1 MIIVRYVFWTVLAAM
16 GLVLFVFI
24 ALNTVVA
31 LVDELGGTRGSYQVA
46 QVLEYIALTTPRRI
60 YELIPYVCL
69 IGALAGLGVL
79 AAGSELVVLRA
90 SGVSTLWLGLAAMIP
105 ALLFVALGAAL
116 GEWIA
121 PAAEERAEAS
131 RAAAFRDV
139 RGTGPSTWLRDGNL
153 FVRVSARKGA
163 STLDGVSQYVFD
175 DAQELVAARRALRAQ
190 YREQGDGW
198 RLVDIR
204 ETRFSSERLELGTQ
218 ESRVWLTS
226 ATPQALASKML
237 VEPSKLTIADLGARI
252 DYLESE
258 GFDAGEFRLAIWRK
272 LAQPFAIL
280 SLVLLAASFVS
291 GPLREAG
298 MGLRIGA
305 GILVGLGFKY
315 VQDLLGP
322 ASVVFGFSPAIAVL
336 LPVGI
341 CIVAAL
347 WLIRSADVR
356 SSGGRPSVGSP
367 SVGCPN
373 EDDLAAGDEVRP

>member
-90 SGVSTLWLGLAAMIP
+90 SGVSTLQLGLAAMIP
-105 ALLFVALGAAL
+105 ALLFVALGAVL

-131 RAAAFRDV
+131 RAAALRDV
-139 RGTGPSTWLRDGNL
+139 RGTGSSTWFRDGNL
-153 FVRVSARKGA
+153 FVRVTGGKGA
-163 STLDGVSQYVFD
+163 STLDGISQYVFD
-175 DAQELVAARRALRAQ
+175 DAQDLVAARRALRAE
-190 YREQGDGW
+190 YRAQGDGW

-204 ETRFSSERLELGTQ
+204 ETRFSSDRLELSTQ

-226 ATPQALASKML
+226 ATPQALASKMQ
-237 VEPSKLTIADLGARI
+237 VEPSKLSIADLGARI

-258 GFDAGEFRLAIWRK
+258 GFDAGEFRLAVWRK
-272 LAQPFAIL
+272 LAQPLAIL

-298 MGLRIGA
+298 MGLRIAA
-305 GILVGLGFKY
+305 GVLVGIGFKF

-336 LPVGI
+336 LPVLI

-347 WLIRSADVR
+347 WLIRSSDVR
-356 SSGGRPSVGSP
+356 SSGG
-367 SVGCPN
+367 VGCS

>member
-46 QVLEYIALTTPRRI
+46 QVLQYIALTTPRRI

-90 SGVSTLWLGLAAMIP
+90 SGVSTLQLGLAAMIP
-105 ALLFVALGAAL
+105 ALLFVALGAVL

-131 RAAAFRDV
+131 RAAALRDV
-139 RGTGPSTWLRDGNL
+139 RGTGSSTWFRDGNL
-153 FVRVSARKGA
+153 FVRVTGGKGA
-163 STLDGVSQYVFD
+163 STLDGISQYVFD
-175 DAQELVAARRALRAQ
+175 DAQDLVAARRALRAE
-190 YREQGDGW
+190 YRAQGDGW

-204 ETRFSSERLELGTQ
+204 ETRFSSDRLELSTQ

-226 ATPQALASKML
+226 ATPQALASKMR
-237 VEPSKLTIADLGARI
+237 VEPSKLSIADLGARI

-258 GFDAGEFRLAIWRK
+258 GFDAGEFRLAVWRK
-272 LAQPFAIL
+272 LAQPLAIL

-298 MGLRIGA
+298 MGLRIAA
-305 GILVGLGFKY
+305 GVLVGIGFKF

-336 LPVGI
+336 LPVLI

-347 WLIRSADVR
+347 WLIRSSDVR
-356 SSGGRPSVGSP
+356 SSGG
-367 SVGCPN
+367 VGCS

>member
-90 SGVSTLWLGLAAMIP
+90 SGVSTLQLGLAAMIP

-131 RAAAFRDV
+131 RAAALRDV
-139 RGTGPSTWLRDGNL
+139 RGTGSSTWFRDGNL
-153 FVRVSARKGA
+153 FVRVTGGKGA
-163 STLDGVSQYVFD
+163 STLDGISQYVFD
-175 DAQELVAARRALRAQ
+175 DAQDLVAARRALRAE
-190 YREQGDGW
+190 YRAQGDGW

-204 ETRFSSERLELGTQ
+204 ETRFSSDRLELSTQ

-226 ATPQALASKML
+226 ATPQALASKMQ
-237 VEPSKLTIADLGARI
+237 VEPSKLSIADLGARI

-258 GFDAGEFRLAIWRK
+258 GFDAGEFRLAVWRK
-272 LAQPFAIL
+272 LAQPLAIL

-298 MGLRIGA
+298 MGLRIAA
-305 GILVGLGFKY
+305 GVLVGIGFKF

-336 LPVGI
+336 LPVLI

-347 WLIRSADVR
+347 WLIRSSDVR
-356 SSGGRPSVGSP
+356 RSGG
-367 SVGCPN
+367 VGCS